1 MKGELWVAIYGAATG
16 TIAIAS
22 TIRQWWLDRAILKP
36 EATISIVQ
44 TDKTRVVLTISAVN
58 NGRRP
63 VRIKHVGALLAK
75 ESSPVDMQAFW
86 DSSELTLFG
95 ARGEKPIELSAD
107 GGQTIWNMQF
117 MKGTRFLH
125 HTNKGEQYGKAYVEL
140 TSGKKVFCTFLLL
153 NDDQWP
159 PLR

>member
-1 MKGELWVAIYGAATG
+1 MRDCLCIMKGELWVAIYGAATG

-95 ARGEKPIELSAD
+95 ARGE
-107 GGQTIWNMQF
+107 
-117 MKGTRFLH
+117 
-125 HTNKGEQYGKAYVEL
+125 
-140 TSGKKVFCTFLLL
+140 
-153 NDDQWP
+153 
-159 PLR
+159 